1 MEAINLT
8 TIRKDVVVQASQEI
22 AFTIF
27 TQQMDLWWPKSHHI
41 GKCPMVESVLE
52 QKQGGRWFSRH
63 EDGSEADVG
72 KVLTWNPYSKVILAW
87 QINGDFQYVPELVT
101 EVEVNFI
108 IEGPTTTRVQLEHRD
123 LQKLMGGSK
132 VIESMDEGWGMI
144 LNLYKEVAD
153 EA

>member
-8 TIRKDVVVQASQEI
+8 TISKTLLVQASQET
-22 AFTIF
+22 AFRVF
-27 TQQMDLWWPKSHHI
+27 TQHIDQWWPKTHHV
-41 GKCPMVESVLE
+41 GQCPMVESVLE
-52 QKQGGRWFSRH
+52 QQQGGRWFSRH
-63 EDGSEADVG
+63 EDGSEVEIG
-72 KVLTWNPYSKVILAW
+72 KVLTWDPYTQVILAW
-87 QINGDFQYVPELVT
+87 QINGNFQYVPELIT

-108 IEGPTTTRVQLEHRD
+108 AEGPKTTRVELAHRD

-132 VIESMDEGWGMI
+132 VIGQMDEGWGMI